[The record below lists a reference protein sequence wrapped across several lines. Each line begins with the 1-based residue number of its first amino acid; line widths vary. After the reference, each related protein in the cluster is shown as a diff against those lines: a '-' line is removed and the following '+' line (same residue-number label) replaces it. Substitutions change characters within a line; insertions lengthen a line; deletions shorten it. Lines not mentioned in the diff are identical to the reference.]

1 MELYMNKKY
10 TKHLSLEDRK
20 NIELGIIEGLS
31 KSKIAKKINRS
42 PVTISN
48 EIMKHRKIKPRNIF
62 NAYSICIHLKECKKC
77 FKKCERYQEPSCK
90 LRDRNIGACNCCP
103 NIKTCKLDKYF
114 YYAKK
119 ANEDYLYTLV
129 DSRVGVNLDY
139 PQLKQIATIIK
150 PLLDKGQTIYQ
161 ILENHKEIT
170 QCSKTLYTYIEMGL
184 FKDFGIDNFSLK
196 KKVSRRIKSKKL
208 KKRKQSVNYEGREYK
223 DYLEYIKAHPFESTT
238 EMDTVYNSQKGP
250 YIQTFIFENTGL
262 MVGFLHKEKTSASMA
277 STLDYL
283 QELLQD
289 DYYTHFQLLLTDR
302 GAEFEKFEL
311 FENDSNNDS
320 RGHIFYCDPQR
331 PDQKPHVENNHNFV
345 RDILPNKRK
354 LDKLTQTDVELMFS
368 HINSVPRA
376 NLGGKT
382 PYEVFTYFYG
392 DKILKKL
399 NIQKIEKDM
408 VTLQPYLLKI

>member
-1 MELYMNKKY
+1 MNKKY
-10 TKHLSLEDRK
+10 AKHLSLEDRK

-31 KSKIAKKINRS
+31 KSKIAKNINRS

-48 EIMKHRKIKPRNIF
+48 EIVKHRRIKQRNIF
-62 NAYSICIHLKECKKC
+62 NADSICIHLKECKKC
-77 FKKCERYQEPSCK
+77 FNKCERYEEPSCK
-90 LRDRNIGACNCCP
+90 RRDRNIGACNSCP

-139 PQLKQIATIIK
+139 PELKQIATIIK

-208 KKRKQSVNYEGREYK
+208 KKRKQPVNYEGREYK
-223 DYLEYIKAHPFESTT
+223 DYLEYIKAHHLESTT
-238 EMDTVYNSQKGP
+238 EMDTVYNSPSGP

-277 STLDYL
+277 STLDHL

-311 FENDSNNDS
+311 FENDLNNDS

-376 NLGGKT
+376 NLGGRT

-392 DKILKKL
+392 DDVLKKL

>member
-1 MELYMNKKY
+1 MNKKY

-48 EIMKHRKIKPRNIF
+48 EIMKHRRIKPRNIF
-62 NAYSICIHLKECKKC
+62 NANSICIHLNECRKC
-77 FKKCERYQEPSCK
+77 LNKCERYEEPSCK
-90 LRDRNIGACNCCP
+90 RRDRNIGACNSCP
-103 NIKTCKLDKYF
+103 DIKTCKLDKYF

-119 ANEDYLYTLV
+119 ANEAYLYTLV

-139 PQLKQIATIIK
+139 PELKQIATIMK